1 MKKFFTLLILFL
13 ILGGAAAG
21 FYFGWLQLRLGEN
34 DYGVVFT
41 KMYGYDDKVL
51 EPGRFIW
58 RWEALIPTNLKL
70 HVYHLEPQQ
79 RELSVSGTLPSG
91 DLYRNFFEGNPDF
104 SYRITLVLNFILDPE
119 ALPRLAETENLTP
132 DNLDSYY
139 QRQLSAALAQAV
151 NILREKAEDP
161 DFYTGQGIPKENL
174 EELIA
179 GHLGRQLPE
188 IKLNSLLVKDVTVPD
203 LTLYQ
208 KAREAYFA
216 MMETQK
222 SLSTESLRAATAKAM
237 EKSVNLELLE
247 KYGELL
253 TRYPVLLDYLNANPA
268 IAVEMLL
275 GQLQE

>member
-1 MKKFFTLLILFL
+1 M
-13 ILGGAAAG
+13 
-21 FYFGWLQLRLGEN
+21 N
-34 DYGVVFT
+34 
-41 KMYGYDDKVL
+41 GYDEKVL
-51 EPGRFIW
+51 KPGRFIW

-70 HVYHLEPQQ
+70 HIYHIEPQQ
-79 RELSVSGTLPSG
+79 RELSVTGTLPSG

-104 SYRITLVLNFILDPE
+104 SYRITLILNFHLDPE

-132 DNLDSYY
+132 ENLDSYY
-139 QRQLSAALAQAV
+139 ERQLNAAMAQAV

-174 EELIA
+174 EDLIA
-179 GHLGRQLPE
+179 GHLSRQIPE
-188 IKLNSLLVKDVTVPD
+188 ITLNSLLVKDVTVPD
-203 LTLYQ
+203 LTLYK
-208 KAREAYFA
+208 KARDGYFE

-222 SLSTESLRAATAKAM
+222 SLSAESLKAATAKAM

-253 TRYPVLLDYLNANPA
+253 TRYPVLLDYLNANPT

>member
-1 MKKFFTLLILFL
+1 MLFL

-21 FYFGWLQLRLGEN
+21 FYFGWLQIRLGEN

-41 KMYGYDDKVL
+41 KMNGYDEEVL

-58 RWEALIPTNLKL
+58 RWEALIPTNLNL

-79 RELSVSGTLPSG
+79 RELSVSGNLPSG

-104 SYRITLVLNFILDPE
+104 SYRITLVLNFQIKPE
-119 ALPRLAETENLTP
+119 VLPRLAETENLTP
-132 DNLDSYY
+132 ENLEPYY
-139 QRQLSAALAQAV
+139 EKQLNAALAEAV
-151 NILREKAEDP
+151 NLLREKADDP

-174 EELIA
+174 EELLIS
-179 GHLGRQLPE
+179 HLGQHLPD
-188 IKLNSLLVKDVTVPD
+188 IRLNSLLVKDLAVPD
-203 LTLYQ
+203 LTLYF

-222 SLSTESLRAATAKAM
+222 NLSAESLKAATAKAM

-253 TRYPVLLDYLNANPA
+253 TKYPVLLDYLNANPT

-275 GQLQE
+275 GELQE